1 MRHARWGALLIGLL
15 MVSACARNAPA
26 PVSQA
31 AQPPPFLLK
40 ASIREL
46 MDAQIDPA
54 ADTLWESV
62 AFNIT
67 AAGEETRQ
75 PRTTEEWKA
84 VRRGAITLIEASN
97 LLMMEGRHIAP
108 QNVLLAPGE
117 LRPEVLQ
124 QKLDANHAPFDG
136 FAQAL
141 QNAGLKAL
149 AAIDANDAAGLLE
162 VGGEIDEACE
172 SCHLVYWYPP

>member
-136 FAQAL
+136 FARAL
-141 QNAGLKAL
+141 QNVGLKAL

>member
-1 MRHARWGALLIGLL
+1 MISLLLL
-15 MVSACARNAPA
+15 AGCARSAP
-26 PVSQA
+26 PPPA
-31 AQPPPFLLK
+31 ASRQPPFLLK
-40 ASIREL
+40 ASIREI

-62 AFNIT
+62 AFEIT

-75 PRTTEEWKA
+75 PRTPEEWQA

-97 LLMMEGRHIAP
+97 LLMMEGRRIAP
-108 QNVLLAPGE
+108 QNVQLAPGE
-117 LRPEVLQ
+117 LSPEVLQ
-124 QKLDANHAPFDG
+124 KKLDATHAPFDG

-141 QNAGLKAL
+141 QNTGLKAL
-149 AAIDANDAAGLLE
+149 AAIDARDAGRLLE